1 MIYDRLRFHS
11 IKFEPEFKGN
21 RKMNRKVWLLV
32 FGIMA
37 IGILLWMLLPKK
49 MDSRLNV
56 DVSSIQNKLRIHHF
70 DDAFFTSD
78 SVDFLSE
85 IARLKNEFA
94 PFFDSN
100 PDSKFWHDNRLD
112 IGQKM
117 LYSDLKKTIPTF
129 NQLDTRLNDAFA
141 HFYYYYPNL
150 PQYDLYTY
158 ISKLDFE
165 HPILVADR
173 LIFVASDLYL
183 GKNHPAYQFQPEY
196 MNYQKQPEFITT
208 DVFEQLAYALAARNT
223 DDNTLLNDMIWWG
236 KIIYFTEAMQPDA
249 HDTIL
254 LRNSNKHINF
264 CKENHAQMW
273 TYFVDNKLI
282 FSTQPDAKR
291 RFIEPAPYT
300 KFGLPF
306 DAETPGMVGRW
317 LGWQIVRS
325 YMANN
330 PDVSLPQ
337 LMSDADSRSIF
348 KNSKYKP

>member
-1 MIYDRLRFHS
+1 
-11 IKFEPEFKGN
+11 
-21 RKMNRKVWLLV
+21 MNRKLWLAVL
-32 FGIMA
+32 
-37 IGILLWMLLPKK
+37 GILVIGTLAWLFWPKNSPRAL
-49 MDSRLNV
+49 DV
-56 DVSSIQNKLRIHHF
+56 DVSEVQNKLRIHHF
-70 DDAFFTSD
+70 DDAFFTTD
-78 SVDFLSE
+78 SIDFLPELS
-85 IARLKNEFA
+85 RLKTEYA
-94 PFFDSN
+94 PFFESN

-117 LYSDLKKTIPTF
+117 LYSDLKKEIP
-129 NQLDTRLNDAFA
+129 NYERLDAQLNDAFT
-141 HFYYYYPNL
+141 HLYYYYPAMSE
-150 PQYDLYTY
+150 YDLYTY

-165 HPILVADR
+165 HPILIADR

-183 GKNHPAYQFQPEY
+183 GKSHPAYKFQPEY
-196 MNYQKQPEFITT
+196 LNYQKQPEFICT
-208 DVFEQLAYALAARNT
+208 DVFEQLAYTLAARNT

-236 KIIYFTEAMQPDA
+236 KVIYFTEAMQPDA
-249 HDTIL
+249 NDTVIM
-254 LRNSNKHINF
+254 RYSKKHINF
-264 CKENHAQMW
+264 CEENHVQMW

-306 DAETPGMVGRW
+306 DGETPGMVGRW

-330 PDVSLPQ
+330 PGVSLPQ
-337 LMSDADSRSIF
+337 LMSDSDSRSIF